1 MNDNQPSIWHRVCQ
15 LEGEH
20 LQAVKAVYDQKLFP
34 IEFRHYFATIIE
46 SEDWN
51 TINPDNHNDFARAKD
66 ILLRWI
72 REINTYAAQ
81 SDIDFLLRLK
91 MGEIAANLNFEYQSQ
106 PLELIRRVK
115 NVLET
120 EMRVIAEAQVDVV
133 SVSEENNPRHRDEE
147 IINESLQQLIIQTRE
162 SDAKLRGLQSE
173 QENFVIRYQESVRVN
188 QEYEKVTKQVPHNQA
203 LVDQA
208 QRNKEAYELD
218 LKNQAGEI
226 LHKRQELMDRHQR
239 TFVTLQE
246 LMAKVLQIKL
256 VEWKKQQALQFN
268 GHQAC
273 DNQLKKIQEWCE
285 KLAEIVWNNRHQIK
299 RSIDQRKQLPINSNN
314 AQIGIY

>member
-1 MNDNQPSIWHRVCQ
+1 
-15 LEGEH
+15 
-20 LQAVKAVYDQKLFP
+20 
-34 IEFRHYFATIIE
+34 
-46 SEDWN
+46 
-51 TINPDNHNDFARAKD
+51 
-66 ILLRWI
+66 
-72 REINTYAAQ
+72 
-81 SDIDFLLRLK
+81 

-120 EMRVIAEAQVDVV
+120 ELRVIAEAQVDVV
-133 SVSEENNPRHRDEE
+133 SVSEENNPRYRDEE
-147 IINESLQQLIIQTRE
+147 IINESLQRLIIQTRE

-188 QEYEKVTKQVPHNQA
+188 QEYEKVAKQVPHNQA

-208 QRNKEAYELD
+208 QRNKEAYDLD

-256 VEWKKQQALQFN
+256 VEVIHLKNNFIN
-268 GHQAC
+268 I
-273 DNQLKKIQEWCE
+273 QLLIKVEKATGIAIQWASSVWQSVE
-285 KLAEIVWNNRHQIK
+285 KDPR
-299 RSIDQRKQLPINSNN
+299 
-314 AQIGIY
+314 GILVVVVFSLRC